1 MEKEML
7 VMSIASACLPVCPKS
22 AWAFAPRFL
31 VDVLC
36 CALVVDLCCSGAAVL
51 FVPLVLVANSGWA
64 RRTGFAATVP
74 TPRGRQAA
82 AAWNGL
88 ACHWESNT

>member
-7 VMSIASACLPVCPKS
+7 VMSIASAWLPVCPKS
-22 AWAFAPRFL
+22 AWAVRPPISGGRA
-31 VDVLC
+31 VLC
-36 CALVVDLCCSGAAVL
+36 SVVDPWCSGGAVL
-51 FVPLVLVANSGWA
+51 FVPLVLVENSGWA

-82 AAWNGL
+82 A
-88 ACHWESNT
+88 